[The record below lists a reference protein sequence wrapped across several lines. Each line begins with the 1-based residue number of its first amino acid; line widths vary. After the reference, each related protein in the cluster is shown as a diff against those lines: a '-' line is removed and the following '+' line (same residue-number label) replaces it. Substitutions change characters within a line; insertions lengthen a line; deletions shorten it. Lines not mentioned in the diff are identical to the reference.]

1 MDMLKIALVASAL
14 LFLYLLLKTR
24 LWRRIPAVS
33 AVFSIL
39 LFAGVIALGF
49 LIGSVVLLV
58 AIGIIAFMILLFI
71 VFWLFGRAKIIKLN
85 IGGMNAAKTPAPKK
99 IKKIKVIR

>member
-1 MDMLKIALVASAL
+1 MDWIKAALVASAL

-24 LWRRIPAVS
+24 LWRRIPVVS

-49 LIGSVVLLV
+49 LIGSVVLFV
-58 AIGIIAFMILLFI
+58 VIGIILFMIALFI
-71 VFWLFGRAKIIKLN
+71 VFWLLGRAKFIRMNLSGLN
-85 IGGMNAAKTPAPKK
+85 STKHSASKTVKK
-99 IKKIKVIR
+99 VKVLK